1 MLRTEPAATNADV
14 NATSLCDGFLRTVRN
29 RGAAVALRSG
39 GSGAEITWAEYGA
52 QVRAAASAL
61 RRLGVRAGDAVA
73 LMLSNRPEFHVIDTA
88 ALHLGAIPFSIYNT
102 SSAGQ
107 VGDLL
112 ARSQATV
119 IVTESAL
126 SAAVIEAKPTNV
138 TVLSVDDGT
147 ASGCSWPD
155 AVAAANAD
163 FDLEAA
169 AAEVAVDDV
178 ATLIYTSGTT
188 GPPKAV
194 ELTHGNLLAIVA
206 AFAGALGVDSP
217 DERLVSYLPM
227 AHVAERM
234 VTHYL
239 PIASGA
245 EVTCC
250 GDPRAVLDLLPTA
263 RPTFFFAP
271 PRLLE
276 KIQAGVMASVAR
288 DPDAGRGAA
297 IRAAIALGRENFR
310 AVQGSDQF
318 GSSNV
323 SNVVELD
330 PLLAGIREKLG
341 FDSIRCAATGAAP
354 APVGVLEFMGAI
366 GVPLY
371 EGYGMSETG
380 GSVSVNRPG
389 ANRIGT
395 VGQVLPGFE
404 VKLADDGELLVKGP
418 AVMRGYR
425 DRPDLTAAT
434 FDSEGW
440 LLTGDIAEID
450 DDFIKIVDRKK
461 ELIITSGGKNI
472 SPSNVEAHLKA
483 ASPLIGQAC
492 CIGDGRPYNVAL
504 IVLDPDGVG
513 ALRGRFGLEEPTLEA
528 AASSAAIR
536 SVVEHAV
543 SEANQHLSRAEQ
555 IKKFKI
561 LTVDWEPDGDELTPT
576 VKLKRRTIAAK
587 YAAEIDLLYS
597 TAGAVAPVR

>member
-1 MLRTEPAATNADV
+1 MRTTEPAATDAAAD
-14 NATSLCDGFLRTVRN
+14 AKSLCDAFLRTVRN

-73 LMLSNRPEFHVIDTA
+73 LMLSNRPEFHVVDTA

-102 SSAGQ
+102 SSAEQ
-107 VGDLL
+107 VGDLV
-112 ARSQATV
+112 ARSRARV
-119 IVTESAL
+119 MVTESAL
-126 SAAVIEAKPTNV
+126 SAAVIEARPTDI
-138 TVLSVDDGT
+138 TILSIDDGIP
-147 ASGCSWPD
+147 SGCSWPD
-155 AVAAANAD
+155 EVAAADAD

-169 AAEVAVDDV
+169 AAEVALDGV

-188 GPPKAV
+188 GPSKAV
-194 ELTHGNLLAIVA
+194 ELTHANLLAIVG
-206 AFAGALGVDSP
+206 AFAGALGVDGP

-239 PIASGA
+239 PMASGA

-250 GDPRAVLDLLPTA
+250 GDPRAVLDLLPSA

-276 KIQAGVMASVAR
+276 KIEAGITASAAR
-288 DPDAGRGAA
+288 DPDATRGAA

-310 AVQGSDQF
+310 AIQAGDEL
-318 GSSNV
+318 GSSNA
-323 SNVVELD
+323 SKLAELE
-330 PLLAGIREKLG
+330 PLLAGVRRKLG

-354 APVGVLEFMGAI
+354 APVAMLEFMGAI

-389 ANRIGT
+389 ANRPGT

-425 DRPDLTAAT
+425 DRPDLTVAA
-434 FDSEGW
+434 FDSQGW
-440 LLTGDIAEID
+440 LLTGDIAEIE

-461 ELIITSGGKNI
+461 ELIISSGGKNI
-472 SPSNVEAHLKA
+472 SPANIEAHLKA

-492 CIGDGRPYNVAL
+492 CIGDRRPYNVAL
-504 IVLDPDGVG
+504 IVLDPDAVS
-513 ALRGRFGLEEPTLEA
+513 AFAESFKLSPPTLEA
-528 AASSAAIR
+528 AASSPSVRAA
-536 SVVEHAV
+536 VETAV
-543 SEANQHLSRAEQ
+543 SEANRRLSRVEQ
-555 IKKFKI
+555 IKRFTV
-561 LTVDWEPDGDELTPT
+561 LPVDWDPDSDELTPT
-576 VKLKRRTIAAK
+576 IKLKRRAIAVK
-587 YAAEIDLLYS
+587 YAAEIELLYAP
-597 TAGAVAPVR
+597 AGVSPRP

>member
-1 MLRTEPAATNADV
+1 MRTTEPAATNAAVD
-14 NATSLCDGFLRTVRN
+14 AASLCDEFLRTVHS
-29 RGAAVALRSG
+29 RGTSVALRSG

-61 RRLGVRAGDAVA
+61 RRLGVRTGDAVA
-73 LMLSNRPEFHVIDTA
+73 LMLSNRPEFHVVDVA

-102 SSAGQ
+102 SSAEQ

-112 ARSQATV
+112 ARSEAKV
-119 IVTESAL
+119 MVTESAL
-126 SAAVIEAKPTNV
+126 SAAVTRARPTNI
-138 TVLSVDDGT
+138 TVLSVDDDIPG
-147 ASGCSWPD
+147 GGSWPD
-155 AVAAANAD
+155 AVAAADAD

-169 AAEVAVDDV
+169 AAAVALDDV

-188 GPPKAV
+188 GPSKAV
-194 ELTHGNLLAIVA
+194 ELTHRNLRAIVA
-206 AFAGALGVDSP
+206 AFAGALGVDAP

-227 AHVAERM
+227 AHVGERL

-250 GDPRAVLDLLPTA
+250 GDPRAVLDLLPSA

-276 KIQAGVMASVAR
+276 KIQAGITASAAR

-297 IRAAIALGRENFR
+297 IRAAIALSAESFR
-310 AVQGSDQF
+310 AIQRGDQL
-318 GSSNV
+318 GPSHASKLA
-323 SNVVELD
+323 ELE
-330 PLLAGIREKLG
+330 PLLAGLRQKLG
-341 FDSIRCAATGAAP
+341 LDSVRCAATGAAP
-354 APVGVLEFMGAI
+354 VPVAVLEFMGAI

-395 VGQVLPGFE
+395 VGQVLAGFE
-404 VKLADDGELLVKGP
+404 VKLADDGELLVRGP
-418 AVMRGYR
+418 AVMGGYR
-425 DRPDLTAAT
+425 GRPDLTEAA

-440 LLTGDIAEID
+440 LLTGDVAEIE

-483 ASPLIGQAC
+483 ASPLVGQAC

-504 IVLDPDGVG
+504 IVLDPDAVG
-513 ALRGRFGLEEPTLEA
+513 ALGGRFGLDEPTIEA
-528 AASSAAIR
+528 AASSAAVR
-536 SVVEHAV
+536 GVVEQAI
-543 SEANQHLSRAEQ
+543 SEANQRLSRVEQ

-561 LTVDWEPDGDELTPT
+561 LSVDWEPDGDELTPT
-576 VKLKRRTIAAK
+576 VKLKRRAIAAK
-587 YAAEIDLLYS
+587 YAAEIDQLY
-597 TAGAVAPVR
+597 PN